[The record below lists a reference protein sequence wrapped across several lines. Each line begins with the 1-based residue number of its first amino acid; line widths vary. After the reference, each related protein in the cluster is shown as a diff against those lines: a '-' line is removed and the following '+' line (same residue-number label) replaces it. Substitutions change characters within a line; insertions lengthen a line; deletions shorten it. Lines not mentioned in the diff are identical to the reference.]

1 MTFIPLQ
8 FPLLLASGSPRRKEI
23 LAAAGFSFEIE
34 VRPTDEIFDPTLPI
48 EEIPVFLARQKLNQF
63 DDKKDTIVICADTI
77 VAIDGQVLNKPGNKE
92 EAMAMLR
99 QLSGKN
105 HKVITGVATKLNDE
119 TSSFHDLTDVT
130 CNKLGEDECNFY
142 VDNWKP
148 FDKAGGYGVQEF
160 MGMVGIESLTGSY
173 YNVMGLPIHKV
184 YQELKSFV
192 RW

>member
-1 MTFIPLQ
+1 MMFISLQ

-23 LAAAGFSFEIE
+23 LAAAGFSFEVE
-34 VRPTDEIFDPTLPI
+34 VRPTNESFDPNLPI
-48 EEIPVFLARQKLNQF
+48 EEIPVFLARQKLSQF
-63 DDKKDTIVICADTI
+63 DDKKDTIVMCADTI
-77 VAIDGQVLNKPGNKE
+77 VAIDEQVLNKPENKE

-105 HKVITGVATKLNDE
+105 HKVITGVAIKLNDQ
-119 TSSFHDLTDVT
+119 TSSFYDLTEVT
-130 CNKLGEDECNFY
+130 FKKLSEDECNFY

-184 YQELKSFV
+184 YEELKSFV